1 MGENFKLKWND
12 HHSIFFSTAES
23 LCQGDHLTDVTLSCG
38 KKEFSAHKLVLSICS
53 QYFYELFKPKQ
64 NRPANQAAIVY
75 LKDVSPSHM
84 ELLLNFMY
92 RGEINVEEEELMTLL
107 NTARG
112 LQIRGLS
119 DNTNEDT
126 SNNIQS
132 ETHQQYTKPKPK
144 AVKRAKSPIVTP
156 SRPSTSAAASA
167 PSTSGSS
174 NSPAKKIKPD
184 PEADDNLESY
194 EDIPD
199 DSADRD
205 PDYDDEHVYVEG
217 NEDDY
222 NESEQGGPM
231 IFEGELPPPEVV
243 MAEKQM
249 DFKRYICSTCFKG
262 FNSPSDLQRHERIHT
277 GVMPYVCEYCKK
289 GFKQKNSLKR
299 HYLVHTGEKPYEC
312 SVCFQRFQ
320 EKAKMKYHMAM
331 KHAEVAQQQQ
341 LAEQLQQLQAHA
353 QNLQQLQNP
362 LAITPDFIPSSALPK
377 LPPPPGPHD

>member
-119 DNTNEDT
+119 DNTSEDT

-132 ETHQQYTKPKPK
+132 ENQYTKPKPK

-156 SRPSTSAAASA
+156 STSRQASSAA
-167 PSTSGSS
+167 STSGSAS

-184 PEADDNLESY
+184 PETAEHLESY

-199 DSADRD
+199 DSAD
-205 PDYDDEHVYVEG
+205 PDYDENVYIEG
-217 NEDDY
+217 NEEDY
-222 NESEQGGPM
+222 NDQSGQGGPM
-231 IFEGELPPPEVV
+231 IFEGEMPPPEVS
-243 MAEKQM
+243 KSL
-249 DFKRYICSTCFKG
+249 FLT
-262 FNSPSDLQRHERIHT
+262 
-277 GVMPYVCEYCKK
+277 KK
-289 GFKQKNSLKR
+289 TSFGLKL
-299 HYLVHTGEKPYEC
+299 YLCLEI
-312 SVCFQRFQ
+312 S
-320 EKAKMKYHMAM
+320 
-331 KHAEVAQQQQ
+331 
-341 LAEQLQQLQAHA
+341 
-353 QNLQQLQNP
+353 
-362 LAITPDFIPSSALPK
+362 
-377 LPPPPGPHD
+377 

>member
-132 ETHQQYTKPKPK
+132 ENQYTKPKPK

-156 SRPSTSAAASA
+156 STSRQASSAA
-167 PSTSGSS
+167 STSGSAS

-184 PEADDNLESY
+184 PETAEHLESY

-199 DSADRD
+199 DSAD
-205 PDYDDEHVYVEG
+205 PDYDDNVYIEG
-217 NEDDY
+217 NEEDY
-222 NESEQGGPM
+222 NDQSGQGGPM
-231 IFEGELPPPEVV
+231 IFEGEMPPPEVV

-331 KHAEVAQQQQ
+331 KHSEVAQQQQ

-353 QNLQQLQNP
+353 QNLQQFQSP
-362 LAITPDFIPSSALPK
+362 IIPPEFVSTSALPK

>member
-119 DNTNEDT
+119 DNTTNEDT

-132 ETHQQYTKPKPK
+132 ENQYTKPKPK

-156 SRPSTSAAASA
+156 STSRQASSAA
-167 PSTSGSS
+167 STSGSAS

-184 PEADDNLESY
+184 PETAEHLESY

-199 DSADRD
+199 DSAD
-205 PDYDDEHVYVEG
+205 PDYDDNVYIEG
-217 NEDDY
+217 NEEDY
-222 NESEQGGPM
+222 NDQSGQGGPM
-231 IFEGELPPPEVV
+231 IFEGEMPPPEVS
-243 MAEKQM
+243 KSL
-249 DFKRYICSTCFKG
+249 FLT
-262 FNSPSDLQRHERIHT
+262 
-277 GVMPYVCEYCKK
+277 KK
-289 GFKQKNSLKR
+289 TSFGLKL
-299 HYLVHTGEKPYEC
+299 YLCLKI
-312 SVCFQRFQ
+312 S
-320 EKAKMKYHMAM
+320 
-331 KHAEVAQQQQ
+331 
-341 LAEQLQQLQAHA
+341 
-353 QNLQQLQNP
+353 
-362 LAITPDFIPSSALPK
+362 
-377 LPPPPGPHD
+377 

>member
-132 ETHQQYTKPKPK
+132 ENQYTKPKPK

-156 SRPSTSAAASA
+156 STSRQASSVA
-167 PSTSGSS
+167 STSGSAS

-184 PEADDNLESY
+184 PETAEHLESY

-199 DSADRD
+199 DSAD
-205 PDYDDEHVYVEG
+205 PDYDDNVYIEG
-217 NEDDY
+217 NEEDY
-222 NESEQGGPM
+222 NDQSGQGGPM
-231 IFEGELPPPEVV
+231 IFEGEMPPPEDPLTYLTVPLPD
-243 MAEKQM
+243 MQIEHPTPRNRK
-249 DFKRYICSTCFKG
+249 KYEYKHECPECFKLLRDKCDLRRHMRKHSG
-262 FNSPSDLQRHERIHT
+262 ERPFNCTLCSKSFKLQHT
-277 GVMPYVCEYCKK
+277 LTEHVAKK
-289 GFKQKNSLKR
+289 
-299 HYLVHTGEKPYEC
+299 H
-312 SVCFQRFQ
+312 
-320 EKAKMKYHMAM
+320 
-331 KHAEVAQQQQ
+331 
-341 LAEQLQQLQAHA
+341 
-353 QNLQQLQNP
+353 
-362 LAITPDFIPSSALPK
+362 
-377 LPPPPGPHD
+377 PPMIGHQ